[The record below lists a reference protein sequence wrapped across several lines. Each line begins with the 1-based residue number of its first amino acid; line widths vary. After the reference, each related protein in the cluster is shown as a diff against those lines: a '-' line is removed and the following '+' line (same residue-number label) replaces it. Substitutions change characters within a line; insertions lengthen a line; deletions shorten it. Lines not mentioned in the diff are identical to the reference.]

1 MKHISRF
8 DGCVYEIS
16 ESVDLELMK
25 QGKGYRDDI
34 TLIWRDP
41 PCGFEEAEENG
52 ITQRELVGW
61 YWGDYDYKIVERY
74 IKKYYKAK
82 LDKED

>member
-1 MKHISRF
+1 MEHISKF

-16 ESVDLELMK
+16 YSVTDENGIQK
-25 QGKGYRDDI
+25 EDDI

-41 PCGFEEAEENG
+41 PCGFEEAEENHLD
-52 ITQRELVGW
+52 QRELVGW
-61 YWGDYDYKIVERY
+61 YWGGYDYKITELY

-82 LDKED
+82 LSKEK